1 MSSYENV
8 LYEVGGGVATITL
21 NQPDKRNALSH
32 GMLDDLIAAFEEAR
46 EDDQVRVAVLT
57 GAGKVFS
64 AGGDLSGFSADVPL
78 AHKHYATKRFLELF
92 RQIAELGKPTICKA
106 NGHVVAGGLGIALA
120 CDLVVASDE
129 AKFSTP
135 EINIGLFPFM
145 IMAIIYR
152 NVPRKKVNELLL
164 LGERLTADEAVQFGL
179 INKAVPRDE
188 LDAAADE
195 WAAKLAAKAPV
206 VMRLGHDAMVN
217 QQDLPYFSALEYLHS
232 QFTVAVSTEDAIEGA
247 MAFFEKRDPEWKGR

>member
-1 MSSYENV
+1 MFENV
-8 LYEVGGGVATITL
+8 LYEVEGGVATITL

-32 GMLDDLIAAFEEAR
+32 AMLDDLIAAYKQAA
-46 EDDQVRVAVLT
+46 DDDEVRVAVLT

-64 AGGDLSGFSADVPL
+64 AGGDLSGFSADLPL
-78 AHKHYATKRFLELF
+78 VHKHYGTRRFLELF
-92 RQIAELGKPTICKA
+92 RAIAELGKPTICKA
-106 NGHVVAGGLGIALA
+106 NGHVVAGGLGVALA
-120 CDLVVASDE
+120 CDLVIASDE
-129 AKFSTP
+129 ATFSTP

-152 NVPRKKVNELLL
+152 NVPRKKVNEMLL
-164 LGERLTADEAVQFGL
+164 LGERLSAEEAVQFGL
-179 INKAVPRDE
+179 INKAVPRDQ
-188 LDAAADE
+188 LDGATDE
-195 WAAKLAAKAPV
+195 WASKLAKKAPV
-206 VMRLGHDAMVN
+206 VMRLGRDAMVN